1 MTKITI
7 QNGYPKDNAI
17 TFYPIKFRIS
27 PNYTVSLYVVHVIQC
42 TFLPSDVTTLLSSCS
57 TVFCMK
63 TFTNVTCGEGKG
75 SDVWRRR
82 DWNERFLCT
91 GLCTSGWS
99 LRIFTL
105 LLFTSVTYFLCLF
118 FFFDFLLSIYQY
130 HLFLLSL
137 IFLKSCF
144 FLFAISHFF
153 QCNSR
158 LCLYA
163 ALPTLC
169 RRYYLFKR
177 KTASFFIF
185 LHLCFNHTCYIL
197 VFLSKFCVQNMT
209 ATSVQDS
216 NSINS
221 IKM

>member
-1 MTKITI
+1 MHFKLSLLAHMTKITI

-118 FFFDFLLSIYQY
+118 FFLWFFAQYISVSSISPFFNFSEVV
-130 HLFLLSL
+130 LFPFRYLP
-137 IFLKSCF
+137 F
-144 FLFAISHFF
+144 FS
-153 QCNSR
+153 
-158 LCLYA
+158 
-163 ALPTLC
+163 
-169 RRYYLFKR
+169 
-177 KTASFFIF
+177 
-185 LHLCFNHTCYIL
+185 
-197 VFLSKFCVQNMT
+197 M
-209 ATSVQDS
+209 
-216 NSINS
+216 
-221 IKM
+221 